1 MSFTVVVSEG
11 EIDGEPDSKESIIS
25 NNYKVGDEHIDD
37 WNVWCVKDVGFGFDE
52 ENHKPVKVVCTS
64 NLEEFDCGISF
75 RGLNV
80 IEKSEYQ
87 QQKYIDN
94 QGEQQ

>member
-1 MSFTVVVSEG
+1 MHHTVTHRDASYYERVVET
-11 EIDGEPDSKESIIS
+11 ILR
-25 NNYKVGDEHIDD
+25 GDEHIDD

-75 RGLNV
+75 RGMNV
-80 IEKSEYQ
+80 IDKSESQ